1 MSNNLRLKPISGVHP
16 KWATAELLAYATFV
30 AVAILHA
37 TPVDAQD
44 ASLREQLEGV
54 DLKGVEDLRLSPNG
68 ELAAGLTRL
77 YPNPGPR
84 SGSFSLIKIWSVKKK
99 QLVHEF
105 RVPGKAYEIVFS
117 PDGSTVVAAD
127 RTGNLGYTTTIRAW
141 NLVEGSE
148 HEVGAFGHVTD
159 KLHFSADGS
168 RLAAI
173 TYPDYSWLNLHGDF
187 AFKLKVWR
195 VTGEG
200 DVLNIIIP
208 NAIGDNKAT
217 CLPMDEWSNERRQ
230 EVLGRVTPVLR
241 GFSADGKQLI
251 CDSETGLRTTYDA
264 RSGKILQHPNVCSVS
279 LFKSMLMIALNQV
292 PADVKSLTIK
302 ITPHEK
308 PILCERGENG
318 LWRMDTDTN
327 NGFEVDDEH
336 FVSVMKG
343 VKMKEHIAMRL
354 GLKDDTNVAELSSF
368 RHPLGVIKIKREET
382 GLKFQLEEVTDGTE
396 PGETLQA
403 GEVRWANPSKR

>member
-1 MSNNLRLKPISGVHP
+1 MTKPP
-16 KWATAELLAYATFV
+16 RALQ
-30 AVAILHA
+30 AILHT

-44 ASLREQLEGV
+44 ASIREQLEGV
-54 DLKGVEDLRLSPNG
+54 ELKGVQELRLSPNG
-68 ELAAGLTRL
+68 ELAAGLTKL

-105 RVPGKAYEIVFS
+105 RVPGKAYEAVFS
-117 PDGSTVVAAD
+117 PDSSTVVAAE

-141 NLVEGSE
+141 DLAEGTMRKIGTCGNE
-148 HEVGAFGHVTD
+148 TG
-159 KLHFSADGS
+159 KLRFSPDGS
-168 RLAAI
+168 RIAAVKQ
-173 TYPDYSWLNLHGDF
+173 PDYFFNPEPF
-187 AFKLKVWR
+187 AFLLKVWQI
-195 VTGEG
+195 TGKEK
-200 DVLNIIIP
+200 VLSIEIP
-208 NAIGDNKAT
+208 NPLGDNKAT
-217 CLPMDEWSNERRQ
+217 CLPMDKWSNERRQ

-264 RSGKILQHPNVCSVS
+264 RSGKILQHPNVSSIS
-279 LFKSMLMIALNQV
+279 LFKSMLMVALNQV
-292 PADVKSLTIK
+292 PADVKSFSIE

-308 PILCERGENG
+308 PILCERGKNG
-318 LWRMDTDTN
+318 SWRMDTDTN
-327 NGFEVDDEH
+327 NEFGVDDEH

-343 VKMKEHIAMRL
+343 VKKKEHIVLRL

-382 GLKFQLEEVTDGTE
+382 GLKFRLEEVTDGTE
-396 PGETLQA
+396 SGETLQA